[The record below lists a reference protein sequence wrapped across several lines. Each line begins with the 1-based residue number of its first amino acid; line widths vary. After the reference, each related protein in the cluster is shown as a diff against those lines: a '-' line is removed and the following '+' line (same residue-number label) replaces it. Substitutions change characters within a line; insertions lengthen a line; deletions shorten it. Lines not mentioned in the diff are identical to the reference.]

1 MGGFHGGKISPSFQS
16 KESCHV
22 PTENRQG
29 QITKV
34 HSKIIRMYV
43 RVGHANE
50 TVLLERSHSVHG
62 ACGLTGRMVSVVGVP
77 VHEDKAWTA
86 SIHR

>member
-1 MGGFHGGKISPSFQS
+1 MGGFHGRRISPPFQS

-22 PTENRQG
+22 PTENRHG

-34 HSKIIRMYV
+34 CSKIIRVYV
-43 RVGHANE
+43 RVGHANK
-50 TVLLERSHSVHG
+50 TVLLERIHSAQG
-62 ACGLTGRMVSVVGVP
+62 TFGLTGRMVRVVGVS
-77 VHEDKAWTA
+77 VYEYKAWTA

>member
-1 MGGFHGGKISPSFQS
+1 MGGFHGRKISPSFQS

-29 QITKV
+29 HITKV
-34 HSKIIRMYV
+34 RSKIIRMYV
-43 RVGHANE
+43 RVGHANK
-50 TVLLERSHSVHG
+50 TVRLERSHSVQG
-62 ACGLTGRMVSVVGVP
+62 TCGLTGRMVSVVGVS
-77 VHEDKAWTA
+77 VYEDKAWTA